1 MTTTGGASASV
12 ADGQLDPRGADDLVE
27 AIWSAR
33 PELEDAAVRAEE
45 LRTLPPEIVQRL
57 RDLGLFWL
65 KTPAELGGRPLHPL
79 AFSDVLEAVAYCDA
93 SAAWATMIG
102 CGSTGIAA
110 GGLPDAGAARVFSSR
125 EELPVVAGQPQPRGR
140 AVSNGEGV
148 VVTGRWSF
156 ASGIHH
162 SNWVLGAATV
172 EAPPNGEANR
182 VLAFVIEK
190 AKATVY
196 DNWHVAGLEGT
207 GSSDF
212 SLDEV
217 LIPHEL
223 TFSRPNP
230 RTASAVATVISG
242 GPRRG
247 GPLFNQQGPLLFVA
261 NEVPGFCVGVAL
273 RAIDDMTALAGQ
285 TVRFFGGV
293 SLADRAVFQKELG
306 LAKAK
311 VAAARLYYRDAMG
324 RAFDATVAGKE
335 IPVDVL
341 QAAALSQPFVAETC
355 VQVVSDL
362 FRYGGGRA
370 LALSHPMQRHLRNLL
385 AARQHGAASE
395 AHYENTGRAMLEEWK
410 ARHGGEEERE

>member
-1 MTTTGGASASV
+1 MTTTGGTSSPL

-27 AIWSAR
+27 AIWSCR
-33 PELEDAAVRAEE
+33 PELEGAAVRAEE

-57 RDLGLFWL
+57 RELGLFWL

-110 GGLPDAGAARVFSSR
+110 GGLPDAGAARVFGSG
-125 EELPVVAGQPQPRGR
+125 EGLPVVAGQPQPRGR
-140 AVSNGEGV
+140 AVANGEGV
-148 VVTGRWSF
+148 VISGRWSF

-162 SNWVLGAATV
+162 SNWVLGAARL
-172 EAPPNGEANR
+172 EGAPDGDESR

-217 LIPHEL
+217 LVPHEL
-223 TFSRPNP
+223 TFRRPNP
-230 RTASAVATVISG
+230 RTTAAVATQASG
-242 GPRRG
+242 PPRRG
-247 GPLFNQQGPLLFVA
+247 GPLFNQQGLLFVA
-261 NEVPGFCVGVAL
+261 NEVPGFSVGVAL

-293 SLADRAVFQKELG
+293 SLADRAVFQKELA
-306 LAKAK
+306 LAKTK
-311 VAAARLYYRDAMG
+311 VAAARLFYRDAIG
-324 RAFDATVAGKE
+324 RAFEAAAAGRQ
-335 IPVDVL
+335 IPVDAL
-341 QAAALSQPFVAETC
+341 QAAALSQPYVAETC
-355 VQVVSDL
+355 VEVVSDL

-395 AHYENTGRAMLEEWK
+395 AHYENTGRAMLEEWR
-410 ARHGGEEERE
+410 ARHGEEQDE

>member
-1 MTTTGGASASV
+1 MTMTGGGSARL
-12 ADGQLDPRGADDLVE
+12 AEGQLDPRGADDLLE
-27 AIWSAR
+27 SIWSLR

-110 GGLPDAGAARVFSSR
+110 GGLPDAGAARVFGSGDG
-125 EELPVVAGQPQPRGR
+125 LPVVAGQPQPRGR
-140 AVSNGEGV
+140 AVPNGEGV
-148 VVTGRWSF
+148 VISGRWSF

-172 EAPPNGEANR
+172 EGRPDGEASR

-217 LIPHEL
+217 LVPHEL

-230 RTASAVATVISG
+230 RTAPSSATRASG
-242 GPRRG
+242 PPRRG
-247 GPLFNQQGPLLFVA
+247 GPLFNQQGLLFVA
-261 NEVPGFCVGVAL
+261 NEVPGFSVGVAL

-293 SLADRAVFQKELG
+293 SLADRAVFQKELA
-306 LAKAK
+306 LAKTK
-311 VAAARLYYRDAMG
+311 VDAARLYYRDAIG
-324 RAFDATVAGKE
+324 RAFEATAAGQE
-335 IPVDVL
+335 IPVDAL
-341 QAAALSQPFVAETC
+341 RAAALSQPYVAETC
-355 VQVVSDL
+355 VEVVSDL

-385 AARQHGAASE
+385 AARQHGAATE
-395 AHYENTGRAMLEEWK
+395 AHYENTGRIMLEEWR
-410 ARHGGEEERE
+410 ADHGGATDE

>member
-1 MTTTGGASASV
+1 MTTTGGASSRL

-27 AIWSAR
+27 AIWSLR
-33 PELEDAAVRAEE
+33 PDLEGAAVRAEE
-45 LRTLPPEIVQRL
+45 LRTLPPEIVAHL

-110 GGLPDAGAARVFSSR
+110 GGLSDAGAARVFGSG
-125 EELPVVAGQPQPRGR
+125 EGLPVVAGQPQPRGR
-140 AVSNGEGV
+140 AVLDGDGV
-148 VVTGRWSF
+148 VISGRWSF

-172 EAPPNGEANR
+172 QDAPAEGPQA
-182 VLAFVIEK
+182 LAFVLEK
-190 AKATVY
+190 AKATVH
-196 DNWHVAGLEGT
+196 DNWYVAGLAGT

-212 SLDEV
+212 SLEEV
-217 LIPHEL
+217 LVPRDL
-223 TFSRPNP
+223 TFARPNP
-230 RTASAVATVISG
+230 RTAFTSAARPSG
-242 GPRRG
+242 PPRRG
-247 GPLFNQQGPLLFVA
+247 GPLFNQQGLLFVA

-273 RAIDDMTALAGQ
+273 RAIDDMTALASQ

-293 SLADRAVFQKELG
+293 SLADRAVFQKEL
-306 LAKAK
+306 AVARTK
-311 VAAARLYYRDAMG
+311 VNAARLYYRDAIE
-324 RAFDATVAGKE
+324 RAFDATAAGKE
-335 IPVDVL
+335 IPVDAL

-355 VQVVSDL
+355 VEVVSDL
-362 FRYGGGRA
+362 FRFGGGRA

-385 AARQHGAASE
+385 AARQHGAATE
-395 AHYENTGRAMLEEWK
+395 AHYENTGRAMLEEWR
-410 ARHGGEEERE
+410 ASHGEGSDE